1 MIHDFFKEKDYEYEQ
16 NNREQTESDYDYDDT
31 IKHSDKVKA
40 LTNRTIEKYGSAL
53 KKLSE

>member
-1 MIHDFFKEKDYEYEQ
+1 MSTNRTIGNKQ
-16 NNREQTESDYDYDDT
+16 NQITTTKKNDDT

-40 LTNRTIEKYGSAL
+40 LTNRTIEKYGPAL